1 MAAGWSPLTA
11 KADTGS
17 IFDGWAGACCS
28 SAGGCVVSMDA
39 HKSVTASF
47 SVTQK

>member
-17 IFDGWAGACCS
+17 IFDGWTGAGCS
-28 SAGGCVVSMDA
+28 STGGRVVSIDA
-39 HKSVTASF
+39 HKNDTASF
-47 SVTQK
+47 RVTQK